1 MRIGSFLSNSSV
13 RGESVS
19 LEERITPIVTN
30 DVRIVD
36 PESSVKD
43 AATLMVK
50 ENIGCLVVFSSKGA
64 IGIVTERDMLRK
76 VTALGIDPNKLLVR
90 DIMTSPLISTSIHTT
105 VGEAAKLMIKEGVK
119 RLIVTDGDGEFA
131 GLLTMTDM
139 VRWMASKEQLSD
151 SLMNYLKYQ
160 VV

>member
-1 MRIGSFLSNSSV
+1 
-13 RGESVS
+13 VS
-19 LEERITPIVTN
+19 LEEGIAPIVTK
-30 DVRIVD
+30 DVRITD
-36 PESSVKD
+36 AETTVKD

-50 ENIGCLVVFSSKGA
+50 EKIGCLVIFSLKGA

-76 VTALGIDPNKLLVR
+76 VTAPGNDPNKMLVR
-90 DIMTSPLISTSIHTT
+90 EIMSRPLITTSIHTT
-105 VGEAAKLMIKEGVK
+105 VGEAAKLMIKEDVK
-119 RLIVTDGDGEFA
+119 RLIVTDGDGGFA

-151 SLMNYLKYQ
+151 SLMDYLKYE

>member
-1 MRIGSFLSNSSV
+1 
-13 RGESVS
+13 VS
-19 LEERITPIVTN
+19 LEERIKPIVTK
-30 DVRIVD
+30 DVRIID
-36 PESSVKD
+36 PESTVKD
-43 AATLMVK
+43 AAALMVK
-50 ENIGCLVVFSSKGA
+50 EKIGCLVVFSLKGA

-76 VTALGIDPNKLLVR
+76 VTAPGNDPNKLLVK
-90 DIMTSPLISTSIHTT
+90 DIMSSPLISTPILTT
-105 VGEAAKLMIKEGVK
+105 VGEAAKLMIKEEVK
-119 RLIVTDGDGEFA
+119 RLIVTDGDGGFA